1 MSGQNQETL
10 PKEKSQ
16 EALDEARL
24 QYEKMYYE
32 LKRRTSSN
40 VAKIWAPRIKQ
51 HNKEVTDL
59 FEKKLENAITEAHH
73 EEKPFSHQEYLKLVK
88 SYWKELYIFEVF

>member
-1 MSGQNQETL
+1 MPEQEII

-16 EALDEARL
+16 EVLNEARL

-32 LKRRTSSN
+32 LKRRESK
-40 VAKIWAPRIKQ
+40 VAAKIWEPRIKQ

-59 FEKKLENAITEAHH
+59 FEIKLEDAINKAKADGRVFT
-73 EEKPFSHQEYLKLVK
+73 HQQYLKLVK
-88 SYWKELYIFEVF
+88 DFWKKLYIFDAY

>member
-1 MSGQNQETL
+1 MSGQNQEIL
-10 PKEKSQ
+10 PKEKGQ

-32 LKRRTSSN
+32 LKRSTSSN
-40 VAKIWAPRIKQ
+40 TVKIWTPRIKQ

-59 FEKKLENAITEAHH
+59 FERKLENAITEAHQ
-73 EEKPFSHQEYLKLVK
+73 ENKSFSHQEYLKLVK
-88 SYWKELYIFEVF
+88 SFWKKLYIFEIF